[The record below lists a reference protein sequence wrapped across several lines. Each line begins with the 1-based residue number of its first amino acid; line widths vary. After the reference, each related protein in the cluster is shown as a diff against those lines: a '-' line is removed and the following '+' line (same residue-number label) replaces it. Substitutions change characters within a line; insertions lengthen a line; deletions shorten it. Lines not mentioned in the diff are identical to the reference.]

1 MRQLYCN
8 GALHELKKKTFFS
21 LKQVGSMLL
30 LLCLLSFRL
39 YAQSTLSATAS
50 SGSAYPVI
58 SAAGFGNENP
68 DCIHTSF
75 GPHVTQAYDADLG
88 KNVFVFHSHIVDD
101 NDRCINLDRV
111 RMETKGGG
119 SAEEQTQ
126 GQTAY
131 FRWKFK
137 LDANFIGGSS
147 FCHIFQIKAVDGDDG
162 APLITIT
169 PRATI
174 LEVIH
179 DGGDE
184 AGSVDL
190 GRLTSVDLAPFKG
203 NWVEGY
209 VKYTSSDN
217 GSFEITLTRV
227 SDGAVLLSYSK
238 TSGIDLWRTG
248 ASRNHPKWGVYRSKN
263 STGLRD
269 EQVRFA
275 DFCISESSASQCPS
289 SVGSG
294 GGGSFSGY
302 YRLTPRH
309 SGKALVVQNASTSNS
324 AAVIQYTYGGSSTND
339 EWQISSIGSGY
350 YRIINRNSSKDMAVQ
365 NASTSNGAAI
375 IQYTYGG
382 SSTNDEW
389 QLVDN
394 GGGYYRIVN
403 RNSGKV
409 VEVVGSSTADGAAV
423 QQNTW
428 NGGENQQY
436 SLESLGAASITSST
450 SDKISQST
458 AMTKETE
465 TLSFP
470 NPVSG
475 AITINVNLEQD
486 GFVNLTLYDMA
497 GRPLSVLVNTYLTK
511 GRHSIPFD
519 RKELA
524 AGMYILNLL
533 QNGKQVSRKL
543 VKQ

>member
-1 MRQLYCN
+1 MTHLYYIE
-8 GALHELKKKTFFS
+8 AHRHEPVKKVFQRFLQTASWLFV
-21 LKQVGSMLL
+21 LCML
-30 LLCLLSFRL
+30 CV
-39 YAQSTLSATAS
+39 YVHAQATLTATAS

-75 GPHVTQAYDADLG
+75 GPHVTQAFDSDLG

-101 NDRCINLDRV
+101 NDRCINTDRV
-111 RMETKGGG
+111 RMEIKGGG

-162 APLITIT
+162 APIITIT

-190 GRLTSVDLAPFKG
+190 GRLVSVDLAPFKG
-203 NWVEGY
+203 TWVEGY

-289 SVGSG
+289 SAGSG
-294 GGGSFSGY
+294 GGGTFSGF

-309 SGKALVVQNASTSNS
+309 SGKALVVQNASTSNN
-324 AAVIQYTYGGSSTND
+324 AAVIQYTYGGSNTND
-339 EWQISSIGSGY
+339 EWQISGIGSGY
-350 YRIINRNSSKDMAVQ
+350 YRIINRNSSKDMVVQ
-365 NASTSNGAAI
+365 GASTSNGAPI

-382 SSTNDEW
+382 SNTNDEW

-394 GGGYYRIVN
+394 GNGYYRIVN
-403 RNSGKV
+403 RMSGKV
-409 VEVVGSSTADGAAV
+409 VEVAGSSTADGAAV

-436 SLESLGAASITSST
+436 QLQSLGSARMATNETSPAITT
-450 SDKISQST
+450 G
-458 AMTKETE
+458 KEA
-465 TLSFP
+465 LDFP
-470 NPVSG
+470 NPATG
-475 AITINVNLEQD
+475 AIPIQMNLEVD
-486 GFVNLTLYDMA
+486 GLTNLAVFDLTGRQLY
-497 GRPLSVLVNTYLTK
+497 VLVNGYLSK
-511 GRHSIPFD
+511 GMHTVLFD
-519 RKELA
+519 KKELP
-524 AGMYILNLL
+524 AGVYVLKLV
-533 QNGKQVSRKL
+533 QKGKLVTRQL

>member
-1 MRQLYCN
+1 MKHLYYKATRLQLFTN
-8 GALHELKKKTFFS
+8 AIRRFIQPVGLFVALCAVTVQLH
-21 LKQVGSMLL
+21 
-30 LLCLLSFRL
+30 
-39 YAQSTLSATAS
+39 AQATLTATAS

-58 SAAGFGNENP
+58 AAAGFGNENP
-68 DCIHTSF
+68 DCVHSSF

-88 KNVFVFHSHIVDD
+88 KNVFVFHSHIADD

-111 RMETKGGG
+111 RMEIKGGG

-147 FCHIFQIKAVDGDDG
+147 FCHIFQIKAVDGDAG
-162 APLITIT
+162 APIITIT
-169 PRATI
+169 PRASI

-184 AGSVDL
+184 SGSVDL
-190 GRLTSVDLAPFKG
+190 GRLVSVDLAPFKG
-203 NWVEGY
+203 TWVEGY
-209 VKYTSSDN
+209 IKYTSSDN

-263 STGLRD
+263 SSGLRD

-289 SVGSG
+289 SAGSG
-294 GGGSFSGY
+294 GGGSISGY

-324 AAVIQYTYGGSSTND
+324 AAVIQYTYGGSNTND
-339 EWQISSIGSGY
+339 EWQITSIGGGY
-350 YRIINRNSSKDMAVQ
+350 YRIINRNSGKDMVVQ
-365 NASTSNGAAI
+365 RASTSNGAAV

-382 SSTNDEW
+382 SDTNDEW

-394 GGGYYRIVN
+394 GNGYYRIVN

-409 VEVVGSSTADGAAV
+409 VEVAASSTADGASV
-423 QQNTW
+423 QQNAW
-428 NGGENQQY
+428 SGGENQQY
-436 SLESLGAASITSST
+436 QLVSLGAARMASNTITT
-450 SDKISQST
+450 PATT
-458 AMTKETE
+458 A
-465 TLSFP
+465 LQFA
-470 NPVSG
+470 NPVTG
-475 AITINVNLEQD
+475 AVTIHMNLETD
-486 GFVNLTLYDMA
+486 GATTLTVYDLT
-497 GRPLSVLVNTYLTK
+497 GRAVCVLVNNYLAK
-511 GRHSIPFD
+511 GYHTLLFD
-519 RKELA
+519 KKELA
-524 AGMYILNLL
+524 AGVYVVKLA
-533 QNGKQVSRKL
+533 QKGKLVTRQL

>member
-1 MRQLYCN
+1 MKQFDCKCLFYQFQQTLYA
-8 GALHELKKKTFFS
+8 GLKP
-21 LKQVGSMLL
+21 VGCIL
-30 LLCLLSFRL
+30 LLCMLQLQIF
-39 YAQSTLSATAS
+39 AQATLTATAS

-75 GPHVTQAYDADLG
+75 GPHVTQAADADLG
-88 KNVFVFHSHIVDD
+88 KNVFVFHSHITDD

-111 RMETKGGG
+111 RMEIKGGG
-119 SAEEQTQ
+119 SAEEQAE

-147 FCHIFQIKAVDGDDG
+147 FCHIFQIKAVGGDDTG

-169 PRATI
+169 PRASI

-190 GRLTSVDLAPFKG
+190 GRLVSVDLAPFKG
-203 NWVEGY
+203 TWVEGY
-209 VKYTSSDN
+209 IKYTSSDN
-217 GSFEITLTRV
+217 GSLEITLTRV
-227 SDGAVLLSYSK
+227 SDGAVLLNYSK

-289 SVGSG
+289 DAGG
-294 GGGSFSGY
+294 GGGSTISGY

-324 AAVIQYTYGGSSTND
+324 AAVVQYTYGGSNTND
-339 EWQISSIGSGY
+339 EWQLLSIGSGY
-350 YRIINRNSSKDMAVQ
+350 YRIINRNSSKDMVVLS
-365 NASTSNGAAI
+365 ASTSDGAAI

-382 SSTNDEW
+382 STTNDEW
-389 QLVDN
+389 QLVNN
-394 GGGYYRIVN
+394 GNGYYRIVN

-409 VEVVGSSTADGAAV
+409 VEVAGSATTDGALV

-436 SLESLGAASITSST
+436 LLESLGAARMAT
-450 SDKISQST
+450 
-458 AMTKETE
+458 TE
-465 TLSFP
+465 VSPVIPMHGEPLSFP
-470 NPVSG
+470 NPASG
-475 AITINVNLEQD
+475 AVNIQVNLETD
-486 GFVNLTLYDMA
+486 GPTSLTVFDIT
-497 GRPLSVLVNTYLTK
+497 GRQVCVLVNSYLPA
-511 GRHSIPFD
+511 GRHTVLFD
-519 RKELA
+519 KKALPAGVYVLKLA
-524 AGMYILNLL
+524 QKG
-533 QNGKQVSRKL
+533 KL
-543 VKQ
+543 VTRQLIKK